1 MGATRAASLC
11 VFAIVCCWLAYPRT
25 HASVWAGSVHINHLS
40 LFFSFS
46 TIGKEHIVMNKVAQ
60 GKKPY
65 IKPQV
70 VYQAQLEAQAG
81 SPLGDS
87 FDVLNLNGTGK

>member
-1 MGATRAASLC
+1 
-11 VFAIVCCWLAYPRT
+11 
-25 HASVWAGSVHINHLS
+25 
-40 LFFSFS
+40 
-46 TIGKEHIVMNKVAQ
+46 MNKVAQ